1 MILEGPRLV
10 LRPLT
15 DADAGAFAA
24 LNGDP
29 GVMRHFLKPLTF
41 AESEAFRARI
51 AAHDAAHGFGFR
63 GVFRRGQP
71 ELIGMV
77 GLLHVAFAA
86 RFAPNVEI
94 SWRIATAHQRQGF
107 AEEAARLCLA
117 HGFAV
122 LGLPEIVAWT
132 IPENEASWRL
142 MEKLG
147 MRFDGMFEEPR
158 LPEGHPKRVQRLYR
172 LARPDWRP

>member
-1 MILEGPRLV
+1 MILEGPRLL

-15 DADAGAFAA
+15 DADAAAFAE

-29 GVMRHFLKPLTF
+29 EVMRHFLKPLTF
-41 AESEAFRARI
+41 PESEAFRARI

-63 GVFRRGQP
+63 GVFRRGEP
-71 ELIGMV
+71 GLVGMV

-86 RFAPNVEI
+86 HFTPNVEI
-94 SWRIATAHQRQGF
+94 SWRIAAAQQRQGF

-117 HGFAV
+117 HGFGA
-122 LGLPEIVAWT
+122 LGLSEIVAWT
-132 IPENEASWRL
+132 IPDNAPSWRL

-147 MRFDGMFEEPR
+147 MRFDGTFEEPR
-158 LPEGHPKRVQRLYR
+158 IPEGHPKRAQRLYR
-172 LARPDWRP
+172 LARGDWRP